1 MKKSLCIAFLALSTM
16 AAPVAIAQPVQ
27 PVVDQ
32 AKVQK
37 EPFLATLKQLVEIES
52 GSYDRDGLDRIA
64 EVVAS
69 KLRGLGGRVEVI
81 ETPDAEITRTERT
94 PARLGKTV
102 RATFKGKGTRSVL
115 LIAHMD
121 TVYEKGQ
128 GVQQPFRIEGNRVYG
143 LGIAD
148 DKQGIALIIHAVALL
163 QALKFDD
170 FGTLTVL
177 VNGDEEVGSPASH
190 KLITAMGKSH
200 DATMSFEGS
209 SVTNDRLSLTT
220 AGIGS
225 VKLTVRGRASHAGS
239 SPHLGVNALYEL
251 AHQIMQTRD
260 LSDPATGTKLNW
272 TLAKGGT
279 VINMITP
286 EAEATADVRVLKVEE
301 YKVLDAK
308 VQERIKNQ
316 LLPEAKVTAVLSTG
330 RPPLVLTPASRA
342 LAEHSKQIYREIGR
356 EIQVEDTAAGGGT
369 DAAFAALEAGGKPV
383 VERYGLQ
390 GFGAHSSN
398 AEYVALDSIEPRLY
412 LAVRTIMDIV
422 QGKVRK

>member
-1 MKKSLCIAFLALSTM
+1 MKNPLCIVLLALAL
-16 AAPVAIAQPVQ
+16 AASAASAQPVQ
-27 PVVDQ
+27 SVLDQ

-37 EPFLATLKQLVEIES
+37 EPFLATLRQLVEIES
-52 GSYDRDGLDRIA
+52 GSYDRAGLDRIA
-64 EVVAS
+64 EVVATR
-69 KLRGLGGRVEVI
+69 LRGLGGQVEVI

-94 PARLGKTV
+94 PARLGKMV

-128 GVQQPFRIEGNRVYG
+128 GAQQPFRIDGNRVYG
-143 LGIAD
+143 LGIFD
-148 DKQGIALIIHAVALL
+148 DKQGVALIIHAVASL

-177 VNGDEEVGSPASH
+177 INGDEEVGSPASR

-209 SVTNDRLSLTT
+209 SVTDDRLSLTT

-251 AHQIMQTRD
+251 AHQIMQMRD

-301 YKVLDAK
+301 YKVLEAK
-308 VQERIKNQ
+308 IQERIKNQ
-316 LLPEAKVTAVLSTG
+316 LLPEARVTAVLTQG

-342 LAEHSKQIYREIGR
+342 LAEHSRRIFREIGQ
-356 EIQVEDTAAGGGT
+356 ELKVEDTAVGGGT

-390 GFGAHSSN
+390 GFGAHSAN

-412 LAVRTIMDIV
+412 LTVRTIMDIA
-422 QGKVRK
+422 QGKVRY

>member
-1 MKKSLCIAFLALSTM
+1 MKNPLCIFVLALAL
-16 AAPVAIAQPVQ
+16 AATGAIAQPVQ
-27 PVVDQ
+27 PIVEQ
-32 AKVQK
+32 AKAQK
-37 EPFLATLKQLVEIES
+37 VPFLATLKQLVEIES
-52 GSYDRDGLDRIA
+52 GSYDREGLDRIA
-64 EVVAS
+64 EVVATR
-69 KLRGLGGRVEVI
+69 LRGLGGQVEVI
-81 ETPDAEITRTERT
+81 ETPDAEIARTERT
-94 PARLGKTV
+94 PARLGKMV

-128 GVQQPFRIEGNRVYG
+128 GAQQPFRIDGNRVYG
-143 LGIAD
+143 LGISD
-148 DKQGIALIIHAVALL
+148 DKQGVALIIHSVALL

-177 VNGDEEVGSPASH
+177 VNGDEEVGSPASR

-251 AHQIMQTRD
+251 AHQIMQMRD

-301 YKVLDAK
+301 YKVLEAK

-316 LLPEAKVTAVLSTG
+316 LLPEAKVTAVLSQG
-330 RPPLVLTPASRA
+330 RPPLALTPASRA
-342 LAEHSKQIYREIGR
+342 LAEHSRRIFREIGL
-356 EIQVEDTAAGGGT
+356 ELKVEDTAAGGGT
-369 DAAFAALEAGGKPV
+369 DAAYAALEAGGKPV

-412 LAVRTIMDIV
+412 LAARTIMDIT
-422 QGKVRK
+422 QGKVRY

>member
-1 MKKSLCIAFLALSTM
+1 MKNPLCIFFLALAL
-16 AAPVAIAQPVQ
+16 AASAANAQPVQ
-27 PVVDQ
+27 PVLDQ

-37 EPFLATLKQLVEIES
+37 EPFLATLRQLVEIES
-52 GSYDRDGLDRIA
+52 GSYDREGLDRIA
-64 EVVAS
+64 EVVATR
-69 KLRGLGGRVEVI
+69 LRDLGGQVEVI

-94 PARLGKTV
+94 PARLGKMV
-102 RATFKGKGTRSVL
+102 RATFRGKGTRSVL

-128 GVQQPFRIEGNRVYG
+128 GAQQPFRIDGNRVYG
-143 LGIAD
+143 LGISD
-148 DKQGIALIIHAVALL
+148 DKQGVALIIHAVALL

-177 VNGDEEVGSPASH
+177 VNGDEEVGSPASR

-251 AHQIMQTRD
+251 AHQIMQMRD

-301 YKVLDAK
+301 YKVLEAK
-308 VQERIKNQ
+308 VRERIKNQ
-316 LLPEAKVTAVLSTG
+316 LLPEARVTAVLTQG

-342 LAEHSKQIYREIGR
+342 LAEHSRRIFREIGL
-356 EIQVEDTAAGGGT
+356 ELKVEDTAAGGGT
-369 DAAFAALEAGGKPV
+369 DAAFAALEAGGRPV

-390 GFGAHSSN
+390 GFGSHSAN
-398 AEYVALDSIEPRLY
+398 AEYVALDRIEPRLY
-412 LAVRTIMDIV
+412 LAVRTIMDIA
-422 QGKVRK
+422 QGKVRY

>member
-1 MKKSLCIAFLALSTM
+1 MKNPLCIFFLALAL
-16 AAPVAIAQPVQ
+16 AASAANAQPVQ
-27 PVVDQ
+27 PVLDQ

-37 EPFLATLKQLVEIES
+37 EPFLATLRQLVEIES
-52 GSYDRDGLDRIA
+52 GSYDREGLDRIA
-64 EVVAS
+64 EVVATR
-69 KLRGLGGRVEVI
+69 LRDLGGQVEVI

-94 PARLGKTV
+94 PARLGKMV
-102 RATFKGKGTRSVL
+102 RATFRGKGSRSVL

-128 GVQQPFRIEGNRVYG
+128 GAQQPFRIDGNRVYG
-143 LGIAD
+143 LGISD
-148 DKQGIALIIHAVALL
+148 DKQGVALIIHAVALL

-177 VNGDEEVGSPASH
+177 VNGDEEVGSPASR

-251 AHQIMQTRD
+251 AHQIMQMRD

-301 YKVLDAK
+301 YKVLEAK

-316 LLPEAKVTAVLSTG
+316 LLPEARVTAVLTQG
-330 RPPLVLTPASRA
+330 RPPLVLAPASRA
-342 LAEHSKQIYREIGR
+342 LAEHSRRIFREIGLDLK
-356 EIQVEDTAAGGGT
+356 VEDTAVGGGT
-369 DAAFAALEAGGKPV
+369 DAAFAALEAGARPV

-390 GFGAHSSN
+390 GFGSHSAN

-412 LAVRTIMDIV
+412 LAVRTIMDIA
-422 QGKVRK
+422 QGKVRY